1 MYKYSQMGWNE
12 IWMRPVQ
19 YQVEEEFAYYRER
32 FALIAQDLGKYS
44 TEKPI
49 ILEGAAYLPELLE
62 LNDANPKRVIFLVPT
77 KEFQWHH
84 YRKRPWISQIL
95 RECADPEQ
103 AFENWM
109 ARDHL
114 FGRAI
119 LRQAKARNYET
130 MLVDGTQNIDEQY
143 AKVEAYFGLR

>member
-1 MYKYSQMGWNE
+1 
-12 IWMRPVQ
+12 
-19 YQVEEEFAYYRER
+19 
-32 FALIAQDLGKYS
+32 
-44 TEKPI
+44 
-49 ILEGAAYLPELLE
+49 
-62 LNDANPKRVIFLVPT
+62 
-77 KEFQWHH
+77 
-84 YRKRPWISQIL
+84 L